1 VSRRRSPPP
10 SDLQRLDALLRDPST
25 HAQAEAI
32 PEKKTGRPRAYP
44 PYMWVVFEAAVSI
57 WGSARNVEAQFAD
70 PRVWRFAR
78 HTIKGLF
85 PNEPLKWLPEIPMRR
100 CHYLY
105 ARRYLA
111 DPDVLERRREIFR
124 AHAIALARLI
134 GLLEPD
140 GPSSLTH
147 PDVSRMV
154 HGDGKVIEP
163 LFKGKRN
170 ETRVDRRTGEIVP
183 MRCDPDASNHVEGD
197 GEEVYGTKFL
207 IVSARNPEHRVVL
220 DTRYVPFSGEGGE
233 AGVALRSFASIAPQA
248 PGVIGVVWDMALRGV
263 HIDRAMRELG
273 WLTVTRVPAKR
284 NYARRGQ
291 RGGRRIE
298 KERLIE
304 LKNVKRDDGEEVT
317 IRLLA
322 KNGALGIG
330 ALQDNGETRFVPL
343 KRIRTQRQKDKVGYR
358 FYNQYAMPQGYA
370 TREITVR
377 LHNSAEEEARRLKRA
392 ENLRAIPPGDP
403 DFDRLYARRGD
414 AESLNRTLE
423 DSLYLKKAH
432 SLGHLRQEAD
442 LLGFAQLVNSITL
455 ARHRAR
461 ECLKQAA

>member
-1 VSRRRSPPP
+1 VDGRWIP
-10 SDLQRLDALLRDPST
+10 STAPST
-25 HAQAEAI
+25 H
-32 PEKKTGRPRAYP
+32 
-44 PYMWVVFEAAVSI
+44 
-57 WGSARNVEAQFAD
+57 
-70 PRVWRFAR
+70 
-78 HTIKGLF
+78 
-85 PNEPLKWLPEIPMRR
+85 
-100 CHYLY
+100 
-105 ARRYLA
+105 
-111 DPDVLERRREIFR
+111 
-124 AHAIALARLI
+124 
-134 GLLEPD
+134 
-140 GPSSLTH
+140 
-147 PDVSRMV
+147 
-154 HGDGKVIEP
+154 
-163 LFKGKRN
+163 
-170 ETRVDRRTGEIVP
+170 
-183 MRCDPDASNHVEGD
+183 
-197 GEEVYGTKFL
+197 L
-207 IVSARNPEHRVVL
+207 IVSARSSEHRVVL

-248 PGVIGVVWDMALRGV
+248 PGVIGVVWDMAMRGV
-263 HIDRAMRELG
+263 HIDRAMREFG

-298 KERLIE
+298 RERLIE
-304 LKNVKRDDGEEVT
+304 IKRVKRDDGEEVK

-330 ALQDNGETRFVPL
+330 ALQDNGETLFVPL
-343 KRIRTQRQKDKVGYR
+343 KRIRTQRQRGKVAYR

-377 LHNSAEEEARRLKRA
+377 LHNSAEEETRRLNRA
-392 ENLRAIPPGDP
+392 ENLRAIPPEDP

-423 DSLYLKKAH
+423 DSLYLPKAH

-461 ECLKQAA
+461 ERLRSAA